1 MQGLARFSLVAV
13 IVLAAI
19 LLGSWAYLTARYG
32 SIEEYMVSEDGPY
45 WRPGS
50 HSEAHDDV
58 ETDEGRS
65 LTERTADSVKA
76 GKIPEDENGDWRK
89 TEPEKARPETE
100 RRTTNLSSVLACGVP
115 GTLSDSALGKE
126 CVG

>member
-50 HSEAHDDV
+50 PSEAHDDV

-100 RRTTNLSSVLACGVP
+100 RAPKGGDAAPQNTIEARIDT
-115 GTLSDSALGKE
+115 
-126 CVG
+126 